1 MSNVPDNKKKR
12 IIISTI
18 VLAIIGVFVFA
29 VLTNGRNS
37 NNNNIITT
45 PVVENARTG
54 TRTIMIYLVGS
65 DLESQSGAATLDI
78 EEMLAANI
86 NFNDVNVVIYAGGSE
101 HWYNEFKNNNIYE
114 LSSGSEGFK
123 LVETGSAKNMG
134 EASTLTDFMKYVYSN
149 YKTDLYSL
157 ILWDHGAGP
166 IGGFGVDEVYDSDM
180 LTLAELDKALSD
192 SPFSK
197 ENKLEIIGF
206 DACLMA
212 TIEVAAVFDEYADF
226 LVASQD
232 IEPGLGWDY
241 TFLKKINKGIDSVEF
256 GKSIVDEYHRF
267 YEKYSFS
274 NELQLTMS
282 LTNLSKLV
290 DVEEKIDILFKEVS
304 IALSDGKYSAIV
316 KDMTKS
322 KCFQC
327 YTFNQSYDLID
338 LYGTASELKKSYGS
352 SASDLLEILDQAII
366 YQKTNV
372 LGANGLSI
380 YYPYNSPG
388 YLEFWLSTYNQF
400 DFAPEYKNFI
410 NNFAAKLLGIPVT
423 DWDFAT
429 TAPVVSTDG
438 SEISI
443 QLDEKVV
450 ADYHKSR
457 FLIFKDTKDGYYSPR
472 YESYDTTLL
481 EDGTLIAN
489 YDKRAVTFLSDTE
502 DDFGVIALK
511 YENGEDYVIYRI
523 LAVLQDLVYD
533 ENGHLKSV
541 DFVMADF
548 LFRVDAKNPNGKI
561 IGVIPSIDPNDPSS
575 TKKSINLPDYEYAI
589 FPQSRYKIFDDDGN
603 YTWNW
608 GSSGDIIGEEISI
621 EQYLNGEYVVELSE
635 LEKGFDYYCLFMVFD
650 TQGNMHTTNVVKFD
664 Y

>member
-1 MSNVPDNKKKR
+1 MNVPNNKKKR
-12 IIISTI
+12 IVISVI

-29 VLTNGRNS
+29 VLTNGRNG
-37 NNNNIITT
+37 NKNNIITT
-45 PVVENARTG
+45 PIAENARTG

-65 DLESQSGAATLDI
+65 DLESQSRAATLDVQ
-78 EEMLAANI
+78 EMIDANI
-86 NFNDVNVVIYAGGSE
+86 RFSDVNVVIYAGGSD
-101 HWYNEFKNNNIYE
+101 HWFNEFENNNIYE
-114 LSSGSEGFK
+114 LTDSNEGFK
-123 LVETGSAKNMG
+123 LVETGGAKSMG
-134 EASTLTDFMKYVYSN
+134 EASTLTDFMKYVYDN

-180 LTLAELDKALSD
+180 LTLAELEKALRD

-197 ENKLEIIGF
+197 DNKLEIIGF

-241 TFLKKINKGIDSVEF
+241 TFLNKINKGIDSVEF
-256 GKSIVDEYHRF
+256 GKSIVDEYLGF

-290 DVEEKIDILFKEVS
+290 DVEDKIDILFKEVG
-304 IALSDGKYSAIV
+304 IALNDGKYSAIV
-316 KDMTKS
+316 KDMTKA

-327 YTFNQSYDLID
+327 YEFNQSYDLID
-338 LYGTASELKKSYGS
+338 LYGTASELKNSYGS
-352 SASDLLEILDQAII
+352 RASDLLAILDQAIV

-372 LGANGLSI
+372 PGANGLSI
-380 YYPYNSPG
+380 YYPYNSPA
-388 YLEFWLSTYNQF
+388 YLDYWLSTYNQF

-423 DWDFAT
+423 DWDFAAT
-429 TAPVVSTDG
+429 SPVISTDG

-450 ADYHKSR
+450 VDYHKSR

-472 YESYDTTLL
+472 YESYDTTLTS
-481 EDGTLIAN
+481 DGTLIAN

-502 DDFGVIALK
+502 EDFGVIALK
-511 YENGEDYVIYRI
+511 YEDGKDYVIYRI
-523 LAVLQDLVYD
+523 MAVLQEWIYD
-533 ENGHLKSV
+533 ENNKLKSV
-541 DFVMADF
+541 DYILVDF

-561 IGVIPSIDPNDPSS
+561 IGVIPCVDPNDPAS
-575 TKKSINLPDYEYAI
+575 TKKSINLADYEYAL
-589 FPQSRYKIFDDDGN
+589 FPQSRYKIFDDNGN

-608 GSSGDIIGEEISI
+608 GSSSDIIGEEVSI
-621 EQYLNGEYVVELSE
+621 KKYLNGEYVVELAE
-635 LEKGFDYYCLFMVFD
+635 LEKGFDYYCLFIVFD
-650 TQGNMHTTNVVKFD
+650 TQGNRYTTNVVKFE